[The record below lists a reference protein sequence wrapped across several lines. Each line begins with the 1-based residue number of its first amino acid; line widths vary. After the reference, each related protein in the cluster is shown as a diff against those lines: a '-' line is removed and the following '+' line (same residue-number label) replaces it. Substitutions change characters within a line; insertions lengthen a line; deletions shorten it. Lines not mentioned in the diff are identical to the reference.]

1 MWSFVQFMLAAL
13 WLLFCMILCIEPVV
27 AWLLLQELHPLLCMS
42 EKKKQKTSRP
52 YQHTCGLSLIT
63 LLACEAWLCPWL
75 LKSDTLQGMSWKAVW
90 SLLVFI
96 CEPAEKK
103 ETYCQWVSRLTH
115 LGCSEIN
122 VLCALFWA
130 DSWKL
135 CMNVLIIV
143 DEAFPI

>member
-1 MWSFVQFMLAAL
+1 MWSFVQFMLAA
-13 WLLFCMILCIEPVV
+13 V
-27 AWLLLQELHPLLCMS
+27 LHDTVYRASGCLAAAAGAS
-42 EKKKQKTSRP
+42 SITVHEWKKKNQKPPGLISI
-52 YQHTCGLSLIT
+52 HAVLSLIT

-75 LKSDTLQGMSWKAVW
+75 LKSDTLQGMSWKAVR

-103 ETYCQWVSRLTH
+103 ETYCQWVSQLTH